1 MAKTRIYITQP
12 IAQSAIDRLEKRG
25 DVEIKINPDATK
37 ILPYET
43 LMEEVKNCD
52 ILYCLLH
59 DVVDKKIMQANP
71 NLKAVASQSITPDR
85 IDVTGATELGLP
97 VTVIPAVVTD
107 ATADI
112 AFGLLL
118 CVARRI
124 VEADRFV
131 RDGGYPGAQSALFL
145 GGDVSGKT
153 LGLVGGRGRIGKATG
168 LRGKGFNM
176 KVLYWGPNKMTPE
189 DEKEC
194 GFEYVEFDEL
204 FRQSD
209 FVSVHAAERPE
220 TKHLIS
226 DREFKLMKKSAYI
239 VNSARGPIIDE
250 KAMVR
255 ALQAKEIAG
264 AGLDVYENEPQIE
277 KELFGMDNVVLAPH
291 LGSAGKDVREGMA
304 QRVVDNI
311 EALIDGKT
319 PPNCANPET
328 LK

>member
-1 MAKTRIYITQP
+1 MPKTRIYITQP
-12 IAQSAIDRLEKRG
+12 IAQSAIDRLKARG
-25 DVEIKINPDATK
+25 DVELKINPDATK

-59 DVVDKKIMQANP
+59 DVVDKAIMQSNP

-85 IDVTGATELGLP
+85 IDVKGATEIGMP

-124 VEADRFV
+124 VEADKFV
-131 RDGGYPGAQSALFL
+131 RAGGYPGAQSALFL

-168 LRGKGFNM
+168 VRGKGFGM

-189 DEKEC
+189 DEKEY
-194 GFEYVEFDEL
+194 GFEYVEFDEI
-204 FRQSD
+204 FEQSD

-255 ALQAKEIAG
+255 ALQNKEIAG
-264 AGLDVYENEPQIE
+264 AGLDVYENEPIIE
-277 KELFGMDNVVLAPH
+277 KELFEMDNVVLAPH

-304 QRVVDNI
+304 HRVVDNI